1 MLAKNEKYASSKSKM
16 KHEKSEGSKERKMEY
31 GKKAVK
37 KVAKKAVKKSSA
49 SDMKMA
55 KIMHEWKMG
64 TLHSGKGPKGPKKG
78 PVVKSQ
84 RQAVAIAMS
93 QSRKSGRGR

>member
-1 MLAKNEKYASSKSKM
+1 MSKGEKYTSKKAMM

-31 GKKAVK
+31 GKKAAK
-37 KVAKKAVKKSSA
+37 KVAKKSSTGNA
-49 SDMKMA
+49 KMA

-78 PVVKSQ
+78 PVVKSRKQ
-84 RQAVAIAMS
+84 AIAIGMS
-93 QSRKSGRGR
+93 AARKSGRGR